1 MAVETK
7 PKIYTLSMWEN
18 LNSNVCLVWHYFL
31 SKSVPPWSFY
41 ARGSVTK
48 IWVLSTF
55 FYMVSVIAVQRRHH
69 RALRVHAGRV
79 RRFSTCVSLFW
90 MTDEVVIKTYRPLSQ
105 LILNLLCGKLWFQ
118 WEDFTACAMGFK
130 EKWLKKGESR
140 GMMALHWKYCCCP
153 FFIVK
158 LN

>member
-41 ARGSVTK
+41 VRGSVTK
-48 IWVLSTF
+48 IWVLSSF

-118 WEDFTACAMGFK
+118 WEEFHSLRNGFQREMAEERRK
-130 EKWLKKGESR
+130 QRDDGPALKILLLS
-140 GMMALHWKYCCCP
+140 
-153 FFIVK
+153 FFHC
-158 LN
+158 